1 MLLHNINEYKLQ
13 NGLKLICLKK
23 NGAPIVSV
31 QVWYK
36 TGSINE
42 QDGIRGISHVLEH
55 MMFRGSK
62 QFKSEEHANR
72 INSIGGHC
80 NAFTAEDV
88 TVYMNSVP
96 RNYLDMVLDL
106 ESDRMR
112 NLTLD
117 ESLFQTERRVIIEE
131 YHTYMNNPVGKAF
144 LEFRQEF
151 FKGHPYNTS
160 PLGKLQDLQD
170 LTVEKCRNYYDQWYA
185 PENVVLVIVGDFD
198 ETTILSR
205 VADRFGNL
213 SSKAKSSVS
222 PVVTTNEIPHSSRKK
237 QKVDFD
243 VPVLIVGYPAP
254 PSSHE
259 DAVALEILQMVIS
272 GGESSRLYREVVRK
286 QSLAVMAS
294 GMNQLLKYSGISM
307 FFAIFTPDVRAA
319 NVEAAIVEQMK
330 KIQAE
335 GITDAEMEKV
345 KNSSLTGRTFELYTI
360 DNICHRIGHSECIE
374 GDYRLWVER
383 LEALKKLDRDHLI
396 DVARKYWDDSK
407 CHVLHLQPRAIN
419 PLLFAG
425 GILRRLFSKRG

>member
-1 MLLHNINEYKLQ
+1 
-13 NGLKLICLKK
+13 
-23 NGAPIVSV
+23 
-31 QVWYK
+31 
-36 TGSINE
+36 
-42 QDGIRGISHVLEH
+42 
-55 MMFRGSK
+55 
-62 QFKSEEHANR
+62 ANR